1 MVRAVVLEA
10 LPFAGGSARGAHPAL
25 GAESRDWPGL
35 PE

>member
-1 MVRAVVLEA
+1 MRAVVLEA
-10 LPFAGGSARGAHPAL
+10 PPFAGGSARGAHPAL